1 MKSVNFNIEIN
12 LEDDIADAVLSDM
25 NEGSFTDKLEM
36 LLTRVYSGGHI
47 IMHEELESI
56 IADILD
62 EEEEDGDNRE
72 ELSERENELI
82 SSTVMAVIEKLKDYG
97 ELGNIVVSAP
107 PSNQSESAVY
117 SEESKPFK
125 SNIINFNNEEILDA
139 SDDSGENTGDGMS
152 DDEADELADLFGF

>member
-82 SSTVMAVIEKLKDYG
+82 SSTVMAVIEKLKDSG

-152 DDEADELADLFGF
+152 DDEADDLADLFGF

>member
-82 SSTVMAVIEKLKDYG
+82 SSTVMAVIEKLKDSG